1 MPNTQN
7 YLKQFVVFSTE
18 QLQQN
23 LPLESFRENLIN
35 EARAI
40 LNNAAAQ
47 PVSIELQ
54 RLDRYLQS
62 EIKYQLH
69 QYKKK
74 HTTVA
79 G

>member
-69 QYKKK
+69 QYRKK
-74 HTTVA
+74 HITV
-79 G
+79 